1 MAGLAVAAIA
11 DRVTAAETQS
21 TDTVLHRY
29 PAYRLTRNPAGMGSA
44 VPEVAG
50 LAVDTI
56 AKMVTAAGPAAV
68 RPHLPLLVGSL
79 LESLSTL
86 EVRSPS
92 PALPVGSRV

>member
-1 MAGLAVAAIA
+1 V
-11 DRVTAAETQS
+11 AETQS
-21 TDTVLHRY
+21 IEEA
-29 PAYRLTRNPAGMGSA
+29 PAPTPCSQTAGMGSA

-56 AKMVTAAGPAAV
+56 AKMVTAAGPAPV

-86 EVRSPS
+86 EVRRPS
-92 PALPVGSRV
+92 LALPVEFRV